1 MEIHLKITG
10 IVLIILALVHI
21 AFPRYFDWK
30 GDFKTV
36 SLINKQ
42 MMYVHAFFVAV
53 TVLLMGMLCV
63 YCTEDIINTRL
74 GKQVSL
80 GLFIF
85 WALRLVFQ
93 FVVYSP
99 KLWKGKRFE
108 TSMHILFSLLWVYVT
123 VVFLL
128 IFLSE

>member
-1 MEIHLKITG
+1 M
-10 IVLIILALVHI
+10 ILALVHI
-21 AFPRYFDWK
+21 IFPRYFDWK
-30 GDFKTV
+30 GDFKAV

-53 TVLLMGMLCV
+53 TVFLMGTLCV
-63 YCTEDIINTRL
+63 YCTEDIVNTRL
-74 GKQVSL
+74 GKQIAF

-93 FVVYSP
+93 FFVYSP
-99 KLWKGKRFE
+99 SLWKGKRFE
-108 TSMHILFSLLWVYVT
+108 TIMHIIFSLLWIYFT

-128 IFLSE
+128 VFLSE

>member
-1 MEIHLKITG
+1 MELHLKITG
-10 IVLIILALVHI
+10 IALMILALVHI
-21 AFPRYFDWK
+21 IFPRYFDWK
-30 GDFKTV
+30 GDFKAV

-53 TVLLMGMLCV
+53 TVFLMGTLCV
-63 YCTEDIINTRL
+63 YCTEDIVNTRL
-74 GKQVSL
+74 GKQIAF

-93 FVVYSP
+93 FFVYSP
-99 KLWKGKRFE
+99 SLWKGKRFE
-108 TSMHILFSLLWVYVT
+108 TIMHIIFSLLWIYFT

-128 IFLSE
+128 VFLSE

>member
-1 MEIHLKITG
+1 MELLLKTTG
-10 IVLIILALVHI
+10 ILLIILALVHI

-30 GDFKTV
+30 GDFKDC

-53 TVLLMGMLCV
+53 TVFLMGMICLICA
-63 YCTEDIINTRL
+63 EDIVHTRL
-74 GKQVSL
+74 GKRVSF

-85 WALRLVFQ
+85 WALRLVIQ
-93 FVVYSP
+93 FFVYSP
-99 KLWKGKRFE
+99 NLWKGKRFE
-108 TSMHILFSLLWVYVT
+108 TAMHILFSLLWIYLT

-128 IFLSE
+128 VYLSK

>member
-1 MEIHLKITG
+1 MELHLKITG
-10 IVLIILALVHI
+10 IILIVLSLIHI
-21 AFPRYFDWK
+21 VFPKYFDWK

-53 TVLLMGMLCV
+53 TVFLMGVLCV
-63 YCTEDIINTRL
+63 YCTEDLVNTRL
-74 GKQVSL
+74 GKQIAL

-93 FVVYSP
+93 FFVYSP
-99 KLWKGKRFE
+99 GLWRGKRFE
-108 TSMHILFSLLWVYVT
+108 TIMHIIFSLLWVYFT

-128 IFLSE
+128 VFL